1 MGDNSKELPNA
12 KLHLQ
17 EKMREWLGAN
27 QEIYSKFKDKIQSG
41 LKDSL
46 RDNVEEQAD
55 EEMAAYQNAIL
66 EVEVLD
72 KEDGQDNLIDRF
84 MTAIKDR
91 NVFACCLYCYLELDN
106 GFEELADVMVYSQ
119 NLLDKLG
126 LDADTPKTMKI
137 LPIFLPKHTRAT

>member
-27 QEIYSKFKDKIQSG
+27 QEIYSKFKDKIQSV

-72 KEDGQDNLIDRF
+72 KEDGLDNLIDRF
-84 MTAIKDR
+84 MTAIKTGMCSLAVCTATWNWITDLKSWQMSWR
-91 NVFACCLYCYLELDN
+91 NLNCQR
-106 GFEELADVMVYSQ
+106 MQ
-119 NLLDKLG
+119 R
-126 LDADTPKTMKI
+126 T
-137 LPIFLPKHTRAT
+137 